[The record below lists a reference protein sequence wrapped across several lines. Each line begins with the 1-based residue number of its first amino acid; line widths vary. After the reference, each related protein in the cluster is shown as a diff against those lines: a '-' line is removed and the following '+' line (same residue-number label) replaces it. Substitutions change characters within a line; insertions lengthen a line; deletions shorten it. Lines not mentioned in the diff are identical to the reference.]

1 MDGRMRRRTEAEGG
15 RGGGGGDGG
24 ICEISTSKGQ
34 SWRGDRLPWR
44 TNYGA
49 KRVG

>member
-1 MDGRMRRRTEAEGG
+1 MEVEGG
-15 RGGGGGDGG
+15 EGREGGEGV
-24 ICEISTSKGQ
+24 CEISTSKGQ

-44 TNYGA
+44 KNYGA